1 MAKPS
6 KTWKLVVTSII
17 ISLIILALFTLLF
30 IHLIA
35 PAYNIT
41 ESMINSVLTK
51 IFPILVGLVLI
62 EIAILV
68 GKKTMKITRIRLIS

>member
-17 ISLIILALFTLLF
+17 ISLIILALFTLAF

-35 PAYNIT
+35 PSNCYHKAKNNLPAFDGLGNSTSNPSGPNSANNVNIASPT
-41 ESMINSVLTK
+41 
-51 IFPILVGLVLI
+51 
-62 EIAILV
+62 
-68 GKKTMKITRIRLIS
+68 